1 MERSGEEER
10 IEWAKAR
17 LCFGLGPCHSP
28 ASIAADSNRIPA
40 RPSGSRERQP
50 SITPSRGGLSLAL
63 RGVLMKLRM
72 SFAPGGAVRRAAGL
86 AARFGVALSADALAQ
101 TPRPAAPK
109 ASPQQAQPKQPAP
122 APKTPA
128 QAQPAPAQGQPQQA
142 QSQPAGSIA
151 TPWTKRCADD
161 PQSKKQVCEISQAQI
176 AETGQFLMS
185 ASFAELPDNASKIF
199 RVVAPLGML
208 IQPGIRVLIDG
219 SALQSELPYTAC
231 VAPPNQAPV
240 CIVEVAVDQNFI
252 AALKKSQ
259 EMWVQ
264 VITAQAPPRTIH
276 FIFPT
281 KEFAKVYDGP
291 AMDLKAMEDQRK
303 KMQEKLQ
310 KAADDARVE
319 REKQQK
325 Q

>member
-1 MERSGEEER
+1 
-10 IEWAKAR
+10 
-17 LCFGLGPCHSP
+17 
-28 ASIAADSNRIPA
+28 
-40 RPSGSRERQP
+40 
-50 SITPSRGGLSLAL
+50 
-63 RGVLMKLRM
+63 MKFRM
-72 SFAPGGAVRRAAGL
+72 PFAPGGAVRRAAGL
-86 AARFGVALSADALAQ
+86 AVLFAVVLSTGALA
-101 TPRPAAPK
+101 
-109 ASPQQAQPKQPAP
+109 QQAQPKQP

-128 QAQPAPAQGQPQQA
+128 QAQPQQAPAPGQQVQQ
-142 QSQPAGSIA
+142 QSQPAGTIP

-161 PQSKKQVCEISQAQI
+161 PQSKKSICEISQAQI

-185 ASFAELPDNASKIF
+185 ASLAELPDNPNRIF

-219 SALQSELPYTAC
+219 KALQSELPYTAC
-231 VAPPNQAPV
+231 VAPPNQSPV
-240 CIVEVAVDQNFI
+240 CIVEVSVEQNFI
-252 AALKKSQ
+252 DALKKSQ

-310 KAADDARVE
+310 KAADDARAE

>member
-1 MERSGEEER
+1 
-10 IEWAKAR
+10 
-17 LCFGLGPCHSP
+17 
-28 ASIAADSNRIPA
+28 
-40 RPSGSRERQP
+40 
-50 SITPSRGGLSLAL
+50 
-63 RGVLMKLRM
+63 MKLRM
-72 SFAPGGAVRRAAGL
+72 SFAPQGAVRRAAGL
-86 AARFGVALSADALAQ
+86 AALFAIALSVDALAQ
-101 TPRPAAPK
+101 TPPPA
-109 ASPQQAQPKQPAP
+109 

-128 QAQPAPAQGQPQQA
+128 QAQQKQPAQPAPKGPAQAQPAPGQAQQ
-142 QSQPAGSIA
+142 QSQPAGTIA
-151 TPWTKRCADD
+151 TPWTKRCAED

-185 ASFAELPDNASKIF
+185 ASFAELPDNQSRIF

-231 VAPPNQAPV
+231 VAPPNQSPV
-240 CIVEVAVDQNFI
+240 CIVEVSVDQNFI
-252 AALKKSQ
+252 TALKKSQ

-291 AMDLKAMEDQRK
+291 AMDLKAMEYQRK

-310 KAADDARVE
+310 KAADEARVE

>member
-1 MERSGEEER
+1 
-10 IEWAKAR
+10 
-17 LCFGLGPCHSP
+17 
-28 ASIAADSNRIPA
+28 
-40 RPSGSRERQP
+40 
-50 SITPSRGGLSLAL
+50 
-63 RGVLMKLRM
+63 M

-86 AARFGVALSADALAQ
+86 AALFSLVLSADALAQ
-101 TPRPAAPK
+101 TPPPKAAP
-109 ASPQQAQPKQPAP
+109 PQKQQTP

-128 QAQPAPAQGQPQQA
+128 QAQPQQA
-142 QSQPAGSIA
+142 PGQAQQQLQSQPAGTIA
-151 TPWTKRCADD
+151 TPWTKRCAED
-161 PQSKKQVCEISQAQI
+161 PQSKKQICEVSQAQI

-185 ASFAELPDNASKIF
+185 ASFAELPDNPNKIF

-231 VAPPNQAPV
+231 VAPPNQSPV
-240 CIVEVAVDQNFI
+240 CIVEVAVDQNFVN
-252 AALKKSQ
+252 ALKKSQ

-281 KEFAKVYDGP
+281 KEFSKVYDGP

-310 KAADDARVE
+310 KAADEARIE